1 MGLFS
6 KSLPFC
12 CVNASFFLF
21 FKTKHHN
28 EGHEMCILL
37 DLAMIFSNKPHRQY
51 GSDTENMSA
60 G

>member
-37 DLAMIFSNKPHRQY
+37 DLAMIFSNKPQ
-51 GSDTENMSA
+51 A
-60 G
+60 IW